1 MRTVCILG
9 STGSVG
15 QSTLEVLTELRATH
29 RVDALVARGSA
40 ERIIEQAK
48 AWKPRIVGMTDP
60 GAGRIVR
67 DALVGH
73 GIEVISGPQA
83 AEEAVEAIRA
93 DVVVAAITGAAGLPA
108 ALAAAAQG
116 GILAIAN
123 KEALVMAGRR
133 VTDLAARHGT
143 RIVPVDSEHS
153 AIFQSLHGES
163 HTAVRRLFLTA
174 SGGPFVDLPAVEFAA
189 VSVERALK
197 HPTWQMGPK
206 ITIDS
211 ATMMNKALE
220 IIEARW
226 LFDVPA
232 ASIEVLVHR
241 QSIVHSMVEFVDG
254 SILAQLGVPSMTV
267 PIRYA
272 LAYPR
277 RAETREQYFDLARF
291 AKLTFEAPDDSRFP
305 ALRLGHHA
313 AAAGGLAGCALN
325 AANEVA
331 VERFLARK
339 ISFSAIPEIVE
350 RVLDR
355 VATDNDPDL
364 EQILATDAWARENA
378 AREIERLKV

>member
-15 QSTLEVLTELRATH
+15 QSTLEVLTELRGTH

-48 AWKPRIVGMTDP
+48 AWKPRIVGMTDLA
-60 GAGRIVR
+60 AGRIVR

-83 AEEAVEAIRA
+83 AEETVEAIRA
-93 DVVVAAITGAAGLPA
+93 DVVVAAITGAAGLAA
-108 ALAAAAQG
+108 ALAASAQG
-116 GILAIAN
+116 GVLAIAN

-133 VTDLAARHGT
+133 VTDLAVRHGT

-163 HTAVRRLFLTA
+163 SRSVRRLFLTA
-174 SGGPFVDLPAVEFAA
+174 SGGPFVDLPAAEFAA
-189 VSVERALK
+189 VTVERALK

-355 VATDNDPDL
+355 VASDNDPDL

-378 AREIERLKV
+378 AREIERLKA